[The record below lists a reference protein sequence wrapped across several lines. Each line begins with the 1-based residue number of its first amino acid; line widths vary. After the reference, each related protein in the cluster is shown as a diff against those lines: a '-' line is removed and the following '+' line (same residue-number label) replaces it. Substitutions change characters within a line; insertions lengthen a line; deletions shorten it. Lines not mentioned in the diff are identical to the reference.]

1 MSVFVSLV
9 LLHNLI
15 KQFPVLPCH
24 FELYIPF
31 EMMIMMSLMQKYSRF
46 RWLDQLEAVPVV
58 LEPEGMAIHPHLH
71 PRASQKFLPLKLKY
85 CGSWCKLNSSRG
97 VGITLIKRKR

>member
-46 RWLDQLEAVPVV
+46 RWLDQLEAPLVV
-58 LEPEGMAIHPHLH
+58 LEPEGMAIHLHLLH
-71 PRASQKFLPLKLKY
+71 QWVLLRFLLPR
-85 CGSWCKLNSSRG
+85 
-97 VGITLIKRKR
+97 